1 MKAGNLTAREK
12 RRMFIILLM
21 MMVLF
26 IGIIG
31 KLFWI
36 QLIAS
41 ESYTS
46 RGVNLVKNSVLQR
59 QKALVLDSGRG
70 DIVDRHMQLLT
81 GSTIKALVVFPIHEN
96 GPKKMAPIDQLARI
110 LRVSSASW
118 LAFVN
123 QLKDPGVWGTSG
135 GGRPVAL
142 TEQQVQQINQLKL
155 PNVKVVDLEDR
166 YPASMNARQLVGFI
180 GQNPERVMQLYSS
193 DLERGKLTLSS
204 KIGGSGLEKTFD
216 QWLRGVG
223 ETSISYFTDAAKQP
237 LPGLDARMIAPD
249 NGFYPVKLVTTLDL
263 GVQKQIEQLM
273 DKLQIRE
280 GAAVVQNAANGDIV
294 AMASRPNYDQ
304 TQVNL
309 SSNSWSNYALKAAAP
324 GSIFKTVVAAAA
336 LDEKV
341 VDPRETFDCEGALG
355 KYGFTCWLKT
365 GHGPLTLEEGYA
377 QSCNI
382 VFAKVMQRLTAAQLE
397 SYAHKLGV
405 LDEVGWSGTT
415 DTKEIVHQFDAEDHG
430 QLFAAGTPHDDEGV
444 LMQTAIGQRDVMMTP
459 LQASNMV
466 VTLLHDGKG
475 FAPRVVQEIRY
486 KTDRVMETFP
496 VKQLTDTKQGVSAAT
511 SHTLLRWMQ
520 EVVTDGTGQGLKGAS
535 WKLAGKSGTAQI
547 KLGDSQ
553 KINQWFIGY
562 GPVQSPQ
569 YAVSVV
575 IKQVDPTES
584 NKAIPLFKGIM
595 DILAADAKD
604 HAAAF

>member
-1 MKAGNLTAREK
+1 VSRLTGREK
-12 RRMFIILLM
+12 RRMFVILLVM
-21 MMVLF
+21 MIVF
-26 IGIIG
+26 IGIVG
-31 KLFWI
+31 KLLWI

-81 GSTIKALVVFPIHEN
+81 GSTIKVLVVFPIREKD
-96 GPKKMAPIDQLARI
+96 PKKPASSDQLARI

-135 GGRPVAL
+135 GGRPVPL
-142 TEQQVQQINQLKL
+142 SEQQVQQINQLKL

-166 YPASMNARQLVGFI
+166 YPANMNARQLVGFI

-263 GVQKQIEQLM
+263 DVQKQIEQLM

-280 GAAVVQNAANGDIV
+280 GAAVVQDAANGDIV

-382 VFAKVMQRLTAAQLE
+382 VFAKVMQRLSAAQLE

-415 DTKEIVHQFDAEDHG
+415 DTKAIVHQLDAEDHG

-475 FAPRVVQEIRY
+475 FSPRVVQEIRY

-496 VKQLTDTKQGVSAAT
+496 VKQLADTKQGVSGAT

-520 EVVTDGTGQGLKGAS
+520 EVVTDGTGQALQGAT

-575 IKQVDPTES
+575 IKQVSPTES

-595 DILAADAKD
+595 DILAADAKK
-604 HAAAF
+604 AAAAL